1 MINDFT
7 MADKKTQ
14 HTKILEY
21 LNTGKRLTPLQAVRV
36 AGTMK
41 LATRIGE
48 LIREGYPIIKE
59 WYRTPNGK
67 KVMSY
72 RLAVELPGI

>member
-1 MINDFT
+1 MT
-7 MADKKTQ
+7 DKATQ
-14 HTKILEY
+14 RKKILEH
-21 LNTGKRLTPLQAVRV
+21 LSQGFIMTPLDGLRV

-48 LIREGYPIIKE
+48 LIRAGYPIEKE
-59 WYRTPNGK
+59 WLPLPDGK

-72 RLAVELPGI
+72 RLSFEQ

>member
-1 MINDFT
+1 MSMT
-7 MADKKTQ
+7 MTDKQTQ
-14 HTKILEY
+14 QKKILKY
-21 LNTGKRLTPLQAVRV
+21 LSEGNVLTPIEALRV

-48 LIREGYPIIKE
+48 LIRMGYPIEKE
-59 WYRTPNGK
+59 WYPIGNGR

-72 RLAVELPGI
+72 RLAQ

>member
-1 MINDFT
+1 MTKDFT

-48 LIREGYPIIKE
+48 LIREGYPIVKE

-72 RLAVELPGI
+72 RLAIELPGI